1 MPQITTRVSVLGR
14 LLGKRAR
21 RPVNTRFPDPTPSAL
36 LAIFGSSFFP
46 VA

>member
-1 MPQITTRVSVLGR
+1 MPQITTRVSALGR

-21 RPVNTRFPDPTPSAL
+21 RPVNTRFPNPTPSAL
-36 LAIFGSSFFP
+36 LAIFSSSFFA